1 MHNNNKNNI
10 CHRANMTA
18 LHYSNQDKYNYN
30 KNKKMQKNQRL
41 IASKKPKK
49 EFYVNKKN
57 TKVTN
62 FSTATV
68 IACSL
73 LFFTSQVICDNNFT
87 NNDIQP
93 NLKNSPRST
102 VKNISIFTDTKC
114 ALFNDHHWQKPTS
127 KTMAVSVEKLP
138 NSYFIFNK
146 AKPSSQK
153 LQLTNSHK
161 IISNIYNFDEDNS
174 IKKSIKYKLVYFL
187 SFLNKII
194 VLYCDYASSLYPIS
208 YQPPLENNIVREA
221 FLFRAL
227 LKPFEH
233 LDPLAKEKATLLTIL
248 HRLTAN
254 AQYEFDMISEGVEDY
269 WSTPKE
275 ILARDGKGIDCE
287 DYVTL
292 ANFYAMLA
300 QDFSYLPKD
309 AKFGMLII
317 PHHALFYYE
326 RTLANN
332 DNPEVY
338 IIDNFTTDQ
347 LLFTLLFSSRWSYLT
362 TLKEYTHA
370 LVAYFIYFFT
380 TDDYRSIRSIAC
392 TLLKN
397 NYWWYKSSRLY
408 PGKGIQTKNLRIET
422 TEDWDKRIN
431 NNRHIGDSI
440 SADEIALMQYNYIK
454 NNGGYSIPENIEF
467 SEANINYIEAM
478 EIKNILGYKEL
489 SGENTVTN
497 ITKNQA
503 KYLIGSYSQNL
514 DKYLTFD
521 DLPPLI

>member
-1 MHNNNKNNI
+1 
-10 CHRANMTA
+10 MTA

-73 LFFTSQVICDNNFT
+73 LFFTSQVISDNNFT
-87 NNDIQP
+87 NNDIQL
-93 NLKNSPRST
+93 NLKNSPQST
-102 VKNISIFTDTKC
+102 VKNMSIFTDTKS
-114 ALFNDHHWQKPTS
+114 ALFNDHPWQQQPTS
-127 KTMAVSVEKLP
+127 KTMAVSVEQLP

-153 LQLTNSHK
+153 PQLTNNPK

-174 IKKSIKYKLVYFL
+174 IKKSTQHKLLYFL
-187 SFLNKII
+187 SLLNKLIG
-194 VLYCDYASSLYPIS
+194 LYNDYVSSLYPIS

-233 LDPLAKEKATLLTIL
+233 LDPLVKEKATLLTIL

-254 AQYEFDMISEGVEDY
+254 VRYEFDIISAGVDDY
-269 WSTPKE
+269 WYTPKE
-275 ILARDGKGIDCE
+275 ILARDGRGIDCE
-287 DYVTL
+287 DYATL
-292 ANFYAMLA
+292 ANFYAMQA
-300 QDFSYLPKD
+300 QEISYLPKD
-309 AKFGMLII
+309 AKFGTLLL
-317 PHHALFYYE
+317 PSHALFYYE

-332 DNPEVY
+332 DTPEFY
-338 IIDNFTTDQ
+338 IIDTITIDR
-347 LLFTLLFSSRWSYLT
+347 LLCTLFFSSRWNHLT
-362 TLKEYTHA
+362 TLKEYTHG
-370 LVAYFIYFFT
+370 LDTYFIFFFT
-380 TDDYRSIRSIAC
+380 TDDYRSIRSISS
-392 TLLKN
+392 TLLEE
-397 NYWWYKSSRLY
+397 NYWWRKSSRLY
-408 PGKGIQTKNLRIET
+408 PGERIRTKNLRIET
-422 TEDWDKRIN
+422 TEDWNKRIN
-431 NNRHIGDSI
+431 NNKLIEDSI
-440 SADEIALMQYNYIK
+440 SADDIALMQHHYIK
-454 NNGGYSIPENIEF
+454 KNGGYSIPENIEF
-467 SEANINYIEAM
+467 SEDHINYIEAM

-514 DKYLTFD
+514 NKYLTFD